1 MVYYVRGLPASVV
14 LFVFVPMKTLFTS
27 SYLLIH
33 HDGFG
38 HALELEWLDFAN
50 SAQLREGMW
59 EGLRLA
65 SLYNVRAWIGNLRG
79 MHVIRPIDQV
89 WLNEEWFPRFAELNI
104 THMAIVESE
113 DVLNRQGVT
122 QIMHRAGP
130 MAPLSTAWFQT
141 VEEARN
147 WVRNTAFALQT

>member
-1 MVYYVRGLPASVV
+1 
-14 LFVFVPMKTLFTS
+14 MKTLFTS

-50 SAQLREGMW
+50 SFQLREGML

-65 SLYNVRAWIGNLRG
+65 RLYHIRAWIGNLRG
-79 MHVIRPIDQV
+79 MRVIRPIDQA
-89 WLNEEWFPRFAELNI
+89 WLNEEWFPEFAQLNI

-122 QIMHRAGP
+122 QVMHRAGA
-130 MAPLSTAWFQT
+130 MAPLSTAWFKT
-141 VEEARN
+141 VEEART
-147 WVRNTAFALQT
+147 WVRTTSFALQA